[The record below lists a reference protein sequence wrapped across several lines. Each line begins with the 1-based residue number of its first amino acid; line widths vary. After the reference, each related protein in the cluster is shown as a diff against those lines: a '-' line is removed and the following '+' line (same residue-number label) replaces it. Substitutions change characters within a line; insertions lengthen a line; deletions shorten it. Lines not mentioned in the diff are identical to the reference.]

1 MNKILYV
8 LKKEFLIIG
17 RDVASLLLLFLMPAV
32 FILVMSLAMS
42 ELFATHSKV
51 QLHVLVL
58 NQDKGS
64 QSKAFMENLG
74 KAGNLVMHPVAAG
87 MTVERI
93 QEKML
98 AEDYKFAMIVK
109 DTFTPVMES
118 KNVKENRKP
127 VLLLVNPTVNTHTQM
142 IFKNAVTAN
151 MGKLRFAAFIDNIAP
166 LLDMAKVNRKAIK
179 NSLMSAADD
188 DSLTTEYVYRDK
200 KDLIIPSA
208 VQQSVPAWL
217 VFAMFF
223 ISMPL
228 SNTFITERNQ
238 GTLMRMMSMNISKT
252 YLLFGKF
259 LPYFLINITQV
270 FLMIL
275 VGMHV
280 VPIVGGQA
288 LTPGNSPGGLLLISA
303 CVSFSAVSMALLIS
317 VAAKTTDQ
325 ATTIS
330 GITHI
335 ILGAIGGIMVPKFV
349 MPNVMQKI
357 ADLSPMSWGMEGF
370 LDIFLRHG
378 GTREVLPEAA
388 SLLSFGAVMLL
399 MTVII
404 MNRKFERGRSL

>member
-17 RDVASLLLLFLMPAV
+17 RDVASLLLLFLMPAI

-58 NQDKGS
+58 NQDQGS
-64 QSKAFMENLG
+64 KSKAFMENME
-74 KAGNLVMHPVAAG
+74 KAGNLVMHPVAAD
-87 MTVERI
+87 MSVASI

-98 AEDYKFAMIVK
+98 AEDYKFTMIVR
-109 DTFTPVMES
+109 DIFTPVMES

-142 IFKNAVTAN
+142 IFKNVVSAN

-179 NSLMSAADD
+179 NNLMAPED
-188 DSLTTEYVYRDK
+188 DSLVVEYVYKDK

-238 GTLMRMMSMNISKT
+238 GTLMRMMSMNISRA

-259 LPYFLINITQV
+259 LPYFLINLTQV
-270 FLMIL
+270 LLMIL
-275 VGMHV
+275 VGMYV
-280 VPIVGGQA
+280 VPLVGGQA
-288 LTPGNSPGGLLLISA
+288 LTPGNSPEGLLLISA

-330 GITHI
+330 GVTHI

-349 MPNVMQKI
+349 MPGVMQKI

-378 GTREVLPEAA
+378 GVRDVLPECM
-388 SLLSFGAVMLL
+388 SLLVFGAIMLM

-404 MNRKFERGRSL
+404 MNRKFERGGSL